1 MHVKTGA
8 TGRICGPFGRVA
20 AAAEAF
26 WRLAEAEPDLGALSQ
41 ERFSFLADLSS
52 LALAGAGVLRS
63 CSRSEV
69 LQGAESLERQ

>member
-1 MHVKTGA
+1 M
-8 TGRICGPFGRVA
+8 CGPFGGVA

-26 WRLAEAEPDLGALSQ
+26 WRLAEPDLGALSQ
-41 ERFSFLADLSS
+41 ERFSFLADFSS